1 MKTRCIKMG
10 GKLIDRKIR
19 TKVMFHFF
27 FPVQQKI
34 LRLLE
39 EFCEFGKKGKNVPL
53 IKWSEDQNNPK
64 IGTRSLNS
72 NYMWTKI
79 CVFYVP
85 VLQTKTNNYWCQ
97 KFFKNAQK
105 TKCMMWAMTN
115 LQIGVIIDPSQP
127 KKFVNIPIRMANLE
141 IYEKEDVA
149 CHFIRMHLILL
160 FLLFREQD

>member
-1 MKTRCIKMG
+1 MRAWYGSLIDIFWQKLNPCKLKTRCIKMG

-72 NYMWTKI
+72 NYK
-79 CVFYVP
+79 CE
-85 VLQTKTNNYWCQ
+85 Q
-97 KFFKNAQK
+97 KFAFFTSPSFKPK
-105 TKCMMWAMTN
+105 P
-115 LQIGVIIDPSQP
+115 IIIDAKNFSKTL
-127 KKFVNIPIRMANLE
+127 KKQNAWCEPWQICKLVL
-141 IYEKEDVA
+141 
-149 CHFIRMHLILL
+149 
-160 FLLFREQD
+160 

>member
-1 MKTRCIKMG
+1 MG

-115 LQIGVIIDPSQP
+115 LQIGVIIDPFST
-127 KKFVNIPIRMANLE
+127 KKIRQHSHSNGKSRDLRKRRCCLPFYTYASH
-141 IYEKEDVA
+141 IIVS
-149 CHFIRMHLILL
+149 IV
-160 FLLFREQD
+160 